1 MERFINPFSDFGF
14 KVIFGQEVSKNLL
27 INFLNSL
34 LEGEKEI
41 IDLTF
46 MNPALLPEIVGA
58 RGTIYDVYCITT
70 DDEPIIVEMQYKEQE
85 YFKERSLYYLSRAIA
100 NQGEKGGDWKFKVNA
115 VYGVFFMNFCFHETS
130 KFRTDVI
137 LADRETGELFCDKL
151 RQVFLELPRFT
162 KNESECTTNFD
173 RWIYTLKN
181 MERLKDIP
189 FQPYMAVFKQL
200 SEITD
205 IAAMSKE
212 DRMRYDESIKIYR
225 DNLATLD
232 FAKKKAMEEGMR
244 EGMKEGMKE
253 GIKEGIKEGMKEG
266 RKEGEQRKQL
276 EIALN
281 LKASGISTS
290 IIVQTTGLTP
300 EQVNS
305 L

>member
-1 MERFINPFSDFGF
+1 
-14 KVIFGQEVSKNLL
+14 
-27 INFLNSL
+27 
-34 LEGEKEI
+34 
-41 IDLTF
+41 
-46 MNPALLPEIVGA
+46 
-58 RGTIYDVYCITT
+58 
-70 DDEPIIVEMQYKEQE
+70 MQYKDQE

-115 VYGVFFMNFCFHETS
+115 VYGVFFMNFRFHETS

-162 KNESECTTNFD
+162 KSESECTTNFD

-212 DRMRYDESIKIYR
+212 DRLRYDESIKIYR

-232 FAKKKAMEEGMR
+232 FAEKKGME
-244 EGMKEGMKE
+244 K
-253 GIKEGIKEGMKEG
+253 
-266 RKEGEQRKQL
+266 GEQRKQH

-281 LKASGISTS
+281 LKTAGISTS
-290 IIVQTTGLTP
+290 IIVQTTGLTS